1 MLVEKRLS
9 LLSIGNN
16 EEVPNPEILSL
27 QNAITYYED
36 IKNEELIEVD
46 NAEKARIKNYTES
59 AGVFDQ
65 CEQFLVLDTNI
76 WMFLASNKSQ
86 LSILNSNVK
95 SGLYKLLLCEIMKVE
110 WNRHKLQKEKEQVDA
125 AQTMTVGFT
134 DPTHIEQAMGLFS
147 IRQEDIRQ
155 RFEIIQD
162 LMDVAIVALN
172 IISWFAN

>member
-1 MLVEKRLS
+1 V
-9 LLSIGNN
+9 
-16 EEVPNPEILSL
+16 
-27 QNAITYYED
+27 
-36 IKNEELIEVD
+36 
-46 NAEKARIKNYTES
+46 
-59 AGVFDQ
+59 
-65 CEQFLVLDTNI
+65 
-76 WMFLASNKSQ
+76 
-86 LSILNSNVK
+86 
-95 SGLYKLLLCEIMKVE
+95 KVE